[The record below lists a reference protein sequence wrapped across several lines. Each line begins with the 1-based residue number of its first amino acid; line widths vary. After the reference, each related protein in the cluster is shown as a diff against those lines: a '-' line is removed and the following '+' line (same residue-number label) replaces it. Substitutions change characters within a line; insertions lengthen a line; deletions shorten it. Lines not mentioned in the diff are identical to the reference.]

1 MQDATKHTGHDG
13 DARVTTTM
21 EPRTQHDPATEAGD
35 FHRAL
40 RDLIRLHQLRDRDR
54 VCCYDV
60 TVSGAHAL
68 EILATQGPLSLN
80 ALAAELFVDKST
92 ASRVVGCL
100 EERGYV
106 RRVPDPLDGRA
117 IRVELTDAGADMEA
131 QLRDDAVWEMQAM
144 LAGFDPEVR
153 RGMLGFL
160 RQLTR
165 TSATHAGATD
175 ASCCRTDPGAD

>member
-1 MQDATKHTGHDG
+1 MTAETL
-13 DARVTTTM
+13 A
-21 EPRTQHDPATEAGD
+21 HDPATEAAE
-35 FHRAL
+35 FHAAL

-68 EILATQGPLSLN
+68 EVLANQGPLSLN
-80 ALAAELFVDKST
+80 AVAAELFVDKST
-92 ASRVVGCL
+92 ASRIVGCL

-106 RRVPDPLDGRA
+106 RRAPDPADGRA
-117 IRVELTDAGADMEA
+117 IRVELTAAGRDMEA
-131 QLRDDAVWEMQAM
+131 QLRDDAAWETQAM

-153 RGMLGFL
+153 RGVLRFL

-165 TSATHAGATD
+165 TSAMHAGATD
-175 ASCCRTDPGAD
+175 ASCCRAESAAGGD